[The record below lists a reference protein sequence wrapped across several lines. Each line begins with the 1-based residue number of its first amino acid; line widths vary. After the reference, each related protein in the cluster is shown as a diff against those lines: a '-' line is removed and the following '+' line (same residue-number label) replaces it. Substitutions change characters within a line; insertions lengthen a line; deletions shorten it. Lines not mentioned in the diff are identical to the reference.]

1 MPQLQLPIFP
11 VGVTHITAELA
22 FECRD
27 GVVTYFNGQMPVFR
41 HAVNDRRTFRM
52 IVSQFVVN
60 GNARQAEIARAFGIP
75 LVTVKRAVR
84 RHREQGAAGFYAPR
98 RGRRGPALL
107 TLEVVKKLQDL
118 LDAGVPTA
126 QAARE
131 LNPKPDTVSKAV
143 RAGRLRKKKGKRS
156 PRPGGTAPCRSRW
169 ARSAGARD
177 TG

>member
-41 HAVNDRRTFRM
+41 HAVSDRRTFRM

-75 LVTVKRAVR
+75 LVNVKRAVR
-84 RHREQGAAGFYAPR
+84 CYREKGTAGFFASRGGKR
-98 RGRRGPALL
+98 RPTVL
-107 TLEVVKKLQDL
+107 TSEVIEKRQAR
-118 LDAGVPTA
+118 LDAGTPSA

-131 LNPKPDTVSKAV
+131 LGVKPDTVRKAV
-143 RAGRLRKKKGKRS
+143 LAGRLREKK
-156 PRPGGTAPCRSRW
+156 
-169 ARSAGARD
+169 ARMAAAK
-177 TG
+177 